1 MRAVTADMGRYLS
14 ILVLGVAAALSA
26 SLLPQALAFVME
38 LGSSAVPLLA
48 DTRGQLG
55 LVMLLVLCWSLH
67 ASMTEGYV
75 WALVGG
81 ISLDLLSVLP
91 LGTSSA
97 ALLIMVYAIN
107 RLSQQLLRARIVLLL
122 AMAAVAT
129 LFMAAYTYAAL
140 VLLGYTYDLWAVGR
154 FVLLPTLLYN
164 LAAVLPLFAIVRF
177 FQRRL
182 EGGLQVAPQSLSQT
196 SDAWRQM

>member
-1 MRAVTADMGRYLS
+1 MGRYLS

-26 SLLPQALAFVME
+26 SLLPQALVIVVE
-38 LGSSAVPLLA
+38 LGGAVIPLLA
-48 DTRGQLG
+48 DTRGQLS

-67 ASMTEGYV
+67 ASLTEGFV

-81 ISLDLLSVLP
+81 IALDLLSVLP
-91 LGTSSA
+91 LGTTSA
-97 ALLIMVYAIN
+97 ALLIMVYGIN
-107 RLSQQLLRARIVLLL
+107 RLSQHLLRARIVLLL

-129 LFMAAYTYAAL
+129 LVMAAYTYAAL

-164 LAAVLPLFAIVRF
+164 LVAVLPLFAIVRF

-182 EGGLQVAPQSLSQT
+182 EGGLLVAPQSLSQMP
-196 SDAWRQM
+196 DARRQM